1 VTIHQA
7 DGETFLT
14 YYGIKWIK
22 DDHPH

>member
-14 YYGIKWIK
+14 YYGTKWIK